1 VKSGKPP
8 KASSLPE
15 APPVHWKAT
24 CSHFK
29 NGSSSSQAFL
39 LLRPQAKRL
48 VLLDTQEEVLDARFL
63 LENEKIHSGL
73 MLDLKFHTVV
83 VGERIIS
90 DSLDFGGAIAEVIK
104 S

>member
-1 VKSGKPP
+1 M
-8 KASSLPE
+8 
-15 APPVHWKAT
+15 
-24 CSHFK
+24 
-29 NGSSSSQAFL
+29 
-39 LLRPQAKRL
+39 
-48 VLLDTQEEVLDARFL
+48 QEEVLDARFL